1 MKKVWPHQGLH
12 TVTFPQIIKGD
23 RPVWRQESVL
33 SFSGGHWLACAIQH
47 FGRSAHDGE
56 HPRPRTSAPNSH

>member
-12 TVTFPQIIKGD
+12 TVTFPQVINGGSSRVAPRE
-23 RPVWRQESVL
+23 RPLFFRW
-33 SFSGGHWLACAIQH
+33 HWLACAIQH